1 MFNNFILQKQIIYKC
16 IIFFFFKPAI
26 YIIIKVYNQ
35 NINKIMVQ
43 VREDAYYQKIMFV
56 TKTF

>member
-1 MFNNFILQKQIIYKC
+1 MH
-16 IIFFFFKPAI
+16 FFLFFKQAI

-43 VREDAYYQKIMFV
+43 VREDAYYQKIMCI